1 MLGFV
6 KPSATRP
13 SRRYPGLPIRRVSR
27 LPVWASVG
35 LGIAGAAAALGATFA
50 ADGWVVVA
58 VWAVLLGGAWWLAQ
72 VDGGGRE
79 PMRFAVVD
87 VETTGLDAAD
97 DRVIE
102 ISVVHA
108 DGLRTVGEPQSWLVR
123 PDDGSFGGEA
133 IHHISEAQLTSAPV
147 FADVANELAQALD
160 GRVFVAHNA
169 AFDWAFLTAEFARLD
184 GVDSPESSVL
194 CTLRL
199 AASAELSPLRLA
211 DVCEQLGVD
220 GPANAHRASDDAEA
234 CARLLAPLLDRLGVR
249 TQAELIERLGSG
261 AKRPQTGT

>member
-1 MLGFV
+1 M
-6 KPSATRP
+6 
-13 SRRYPGLPIRRVSR
+13 SR
-27 LPVWASVG
+27 LPVWALVG
-35 LGIAGAAAALGATFA
+35 LAIVGAAAALGATFF
-50 ADGWVVVA
+50 ADGWMVIA
-58 VWAVLLGGAWWLAQ
+58 VWAMLLGATWWFAQ
-72 VDGGGRE
+72 VAGGPRE

-108 DGLRTVGEPQSWLVR
+108 DGLGTVGEPQSWLVR

-147 FADVANELAQALD
+147 FAEVATELAQALD
-160 GRVFVAHNA
+160 GHVFVAHNA

-211 DVCEQLGVD
+211 DVCAQLGVD

-234 CARLLAPLLDRLGVR
+234 CARLLKPLLDRLGVHSEADLLDR
-249 TQAELIERLGSG
+249 ITPDA
-261 AKRPQTGT
+261 